1 MSVKL
6 ETGLDYPDGI
16 RYRARDY
23 ARERGGCEVNI
34 RILASFVESVC
45 DDMFSIAIG
54 EKIDRAGWDDTNECW
69 SETFEERSG

>member
-1 MSVKL
+1 M
-6 ETGLDYPDGI
+6 
-16 RYRARDY
+16 
-23 ARERGGCEVNI
+23 NI